1 MSWDR
6 DEAAN
11 QQEALDRL
19 IESQRDFT
27 DTMREHFSRDSGDGF
42 SPPRGGEGGAGFD
55 GIFDTQ
61 SITEFNSA
69 LRDSVGPLR
78 VFARSIDMLNEKL
91 EETLVQAR
99 DLQQAG
105 SFNQQQKPNPQGA
118 GSQQQLPAPPQFNT
132 SNLLRPSSYM
142 IPNQYG
148 GFTMYNASVSPAA
161 AASPITTVPSQ
172 MLDPGKVRRRQA
184 RRRSIMR
191 KMRESRANGK
201 AWSDVARG
209 AYLGGVFGGVKGAIR
224 GGAAGVIRMAA
235 SNPYLLA
242 AGLVASVPFAMSS
255 LTAAGDRQVDANRQ
269 YALAAPDTARA
280 LVNYDVSQF
289 LRNMA
294 EARATSGTAVK
305 LIEAQDYART
315 QQQPFDILMKNTSNA
330 MATAWNNLS
339 GKFFELTNPLWEK
352 LNSLFD
358 DPKKGPRGDPALS
371 ALIGGAVGSLG
382 IPLKGWD
389 EWMSEAQ
396 KRKAIEDGIKEAER
410 VDSSFL
416 DMKFAPKVRKI

>member
-1 MSWDR
+1 MR
-6 DEAAN
+6 D
-11 QQEALDRL
+11 
-19 IESQRDFT
+19 T
-27 DTMREHFSRDSGDGF
+27 
-42 SPPRGGEGGAGFD
+42 
-55 GIFDTQ
+55 
-61 SITEFNSA
+61 
-69 LRDSVGPLR
+69 VGPLR
-78 VFARSIDMLNEKL
+78 IFSRSLDIINDKL
-91 EETLVQAR
+91 SELGEQLIETM
-99 DLQQAG
+99 DLKQAG

-148 GFTMYNASVSPAA
+148 GFTMYNASASPAA

-172 MLDPGKVRRRQA
+172 TLNPGQVRRRQA
-184 RRRSIMR
+184 RRRSILR
-191 KMRESRANGK
+191 KLATKQSMAKSWRG
-201 AWSDVARG
+201 VARG

-224 GGAAGVIRMAA
+224 GGAAGVVRMAA
-235 SNPYLLA
+235 RNPYLLA

-255 LTAAGDRQVDANRQ
+255 LTAAGDRQIDANRQ
-269 YALAAPDTARA
+269 FAMASPDTARA

-330 MATAWNNLS
+330 MATAWSNLS

-389 EWMSEAQ
+389 EWMTEAQ
-396 KRKAIEDGIKEAER
+396 KKKAIEDGVKEAER